1 VTLKVVTLIAVPTL
15 VVTVT
20 RPVVAPFGTLA
31 TIFVAVSD
39 TMTAVLPLKATPTRP
54 ERLTRV
60 GEPER
65 AVGDPV

>member
-1 VTLKVVTLIAVPTL
+1 LKVVTLVAVPTL

-39 TMTAVLPLKATPTRP
+39 TIDRRLAV
-54 ERLTRV
+54 E
-60 GEPER
+60 
-65 AVGDPV
+65 GDPDQAGEVDPRW